1 MLPALY
7 TLANEYVEAADAL
20 QNLDLDSQTI
30 SDTLEGLSGDLETKC
45 SNVAFVIRNMESL
58 AEQIKQAEQQ
68 MAARRKA
75 IENRAGHVR
84 EYLKF
89 NMERTGISKIDSP
102 YFRISLRQNPV
113 SVVVDNEGSIPC
125 EFFRYP
131 EAPPP
136 SVDKKAIKAAIEAGE
151 EVNGAHLERGTS
163 LIIK

>member
-1 MLPALY
+1 
-7 TLANEYVEAADAL
+7 
-20 QNLDLDSQTI
+20 
-30 SDTLEGLSGDLETKC
+30 
-45 SNVAFVIRNMESL
+45 
-58 AEQIKQAEQQ
+58 
-68 MAARRKA
+68 
-75 IENRAGHVR
+75 VR